1 MGAMTDTTSSLD
13 PLAGLVKGVW
23 WWVLIRG
30 ILAIAFGIIALIAP
44 AVALT
49 AIAIVFGA
57 YTLVDGVMLSIAA
70 IQTRKTTKGWGW
82 VLAQGILSVLVGL
95 AALILPGLVGALGGL
110 VVLWTIVF
118 WNIMTGIAS
127 IQAAT
132 KAEAGSA
139 KTWMIV
145 AGVVSLVFAVI
156 LAIAV
161 LVTPGVTLLG
171 LIWAVGIYAIV
182 FGIMLIVT
190 AIHVRRLGRTLVTAA
205 D

>member
-1 MGAMTDTTSSLD
+1 MTDTTASLD
-13 PLAGLVKGVW
+13 PLADLVKGVW

-30 ILAIAFGIIALIAP
+30 ILAIAFGIVALISP

-57 YTLVDGVMLSIAA
+57 YTLVDGIMLTIAA

-132 KAEAGSA
+132 KSEAGSA

>member
-1 MGAMTDTTSSLD
+1 MTDTTASLD

-30 ILAIAFGIIALIAP
+30 ILAIAFGIVALISP

-57 YTLVDGVMLSIAA
+57 YTLVDGIMLTIAA

-132 KAEAGSA
+132 KSEAGSA

>member
-1 MGAMTDTTSSLD
+1 MTDTTSSLD

-30 ILAIAFGIIALIAP
+30 ILAIAFGVVALISP

-57 YTLVDGVMLSIAA
+57 YTLVDGVMLAIAA
-70 IQTRKTTKGWGW
+70 VQTRKTTKGWGW

-161 LVTPGVTLLG
+161 LATPGVTLLG

>member
-1 MGAMTDTTSSLD
+1 MTDTTSSLD
-13 PLAGLVKGVW
+13 PLASLVKGIW
-23 WWVLIRG
+23 WLVLIRG
-30 ILAIAFGIIALIAP
+30 ILAIAFGIIALISP

-70 IQTRKTTKGWGW
+70 IQSRKTTKGWGW

-118 WNIMTGIAS
+118 WNLMTGIAS

-132 KAEAGSA
+132 KTEAGSP

-171 LIWAVGIYAIV
+171 LIWAVGIYAII

>member
-1 MGAMTDTTSSLD
+1 MTDTTSSLD

-30 ILAIAFGIIALIAP
+30 ILAIAFGVVALISP

-57 YTLVDGVMLSIAA
+57 YTLVDGVMLAIAA

-161 LVTPGVTLLG
+161 LATPGVTLLG

>member
-1 MGAMTDTTSSLD
+1 MTDTTSSLD

-30 ILAIAFGIIALIAP
+30 ILAIAFGIIALISP

-57 YTLVDGVMLSIAA
+57 YTLVDGVMLAIAA

-132 KAEAGSA
+132 KSEAGSA

-161 LVTPGVTLLG
+161 LATPGVTLLG